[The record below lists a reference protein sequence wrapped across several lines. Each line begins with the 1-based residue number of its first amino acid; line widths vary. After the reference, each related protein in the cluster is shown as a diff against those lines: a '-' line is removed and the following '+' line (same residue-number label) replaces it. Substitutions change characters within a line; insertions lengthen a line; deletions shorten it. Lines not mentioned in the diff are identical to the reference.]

1 MDIYPPVNYGPA
13 AVYMGA
19 VGRGG
24 IFDVPIPTLDSHFFL
39 LWYIAVMPAL
49 ASCDGMHF
57 E

>member
-24 IFDVPIPTLDSHFFL
+24 IFDVPIPTLDSHFFF
-39 LWYIAVMPAL
+39 AVVHCSNACVSKL
-49 ASCDGMHF
+49 RWHAF
-57 E
+57 